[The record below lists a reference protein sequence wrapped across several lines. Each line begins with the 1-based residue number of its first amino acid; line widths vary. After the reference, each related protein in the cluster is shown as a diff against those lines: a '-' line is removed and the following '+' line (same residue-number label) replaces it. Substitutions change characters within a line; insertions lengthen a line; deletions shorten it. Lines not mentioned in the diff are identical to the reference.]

1 MNPILE
7 AITVTALS
15 PHMHLRGK
23 AMTILVA
30 WPDGREEIILDVPAF
45 DFMWQLHYELETP
58 LAIPAGGKLISI
70 ARYDNSLKNRYN
82 PAPDREVYWADQSWD
97 EMFIPHM
104 EYNHRQRGLEGGKSQ
119 LASPPRATGLTQV
132 LEVYTIQKFAF

>member
-1 MNPILE
+1 MPNIPPYAEDWRIVRVNPILE

-23 AMTILVA
+23 ALTILVA

-58 LAIPAGGKLISI
+58 LAIPAGGKLILL
-70 ARYDNSLKNRYN
+70 R
-82 PAPDREVYWADQSWD
+82 
-97 EMFIPHM
+97 
-104 EYNHRQRGLEGGKSQ
+104 
-119 LASPPRATGLTQV
+119 PRVFLDT
-132 LEVYTIQKFAF
+132 